1 MAEYII
7 QDTTLTAIGDA
18 IRAKTG
24 GTELIVP
31 ENMPTEIES
40 IQSGGEDWVNQ
51 ITTYISLFYKR
62 EFPEGY
68 DLVIKFNDFAQPDLS
83 QMCAYT
89 KNLNSVKI
97 KGTVINNAAV
107 NRTFKN
113 SHVKIID
120 LTESSIKSSTNK
132 AQETFFGCYNLH
144 TIIGTID
151 FSKCSGFINAYSSC
165 SELVNVEFLTNNIF
179 YSISFAQSPLL
190 SNESIQSIINGLATV
205 EIAQTLTLHADVKA
219 KLTESQIAQITSK
232 NWTLA

>member
-1 MAEYII
+1 MSEYLI

-51 ITTYISLFYKR
+51 ITTYTSLFYKR

-89 KNLNSVKI
+89 KNLNSIKI

-107 NRTFKN
+107 NRTFRN
-113 SHVKIID
+113 SHVKTID
-120 LTESSIKSSTNK
+120 LTECIIKSSNK
-132 AQETFFGCYNLH
+132 NVQETFFGCFYLH

-151 FSKCSGFINAYSSC
+151 FSQCSGFINIYNSC
-165 SELVNVEFLTNNIF
+165 SELVNVEFLPNNIF
-179 YSISFAQSPLL
+179 YSIQFAQSPLL
-190 SNESIQSIINGLATV
+190 SDESIQSIINGLATV
-205 EIAQTLTLHADVKA
+205 ETAQTLTLHKDVKA

-232 NWTLA
+232 NWNLA

>member
-1 MAEYII
+1 MSEYLI
-7 QDTTLTAIGDA
+7 QDSTLTAIGDA

-24 GTELIVP
+24 GTVLIAP
-31 ENMPTEIES
+31 ENMPTEIEN

-51 ITTYISLFYKR
+51 ITTYANLFYLR

-68 DLVIKFNDFAQPDLS
+68 NLVIKFNDFAQPDLS

-89 KNLNSVKI
+89 RNLNSVKI

-107 NRTFKN
+107 NRTFRN
-113 SHVKIID
+113 SHVKTID
-120 LTESSIKSSTNK
+120 LTECIIKSSNK
-132 AQETFFGCYNLH
+132 NAQETFFACYYLH

-151 FSKCSGFINAYSSC
+151 FSQCSGFTNTYSSC
-165 SELVNVEFLTNNIF
+165 SELVNVEFLPNNIF

-205 EIAQTLTLHADVKA
+205 ETAQTLTLHADVKA

-232 NWTLA
+232 NWNLA